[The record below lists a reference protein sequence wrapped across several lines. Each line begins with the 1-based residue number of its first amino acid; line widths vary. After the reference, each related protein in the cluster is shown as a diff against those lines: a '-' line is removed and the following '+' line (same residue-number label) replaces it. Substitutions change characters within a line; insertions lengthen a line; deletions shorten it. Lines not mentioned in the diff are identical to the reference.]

1 METLELE
8 DHRHI
13 LVLSQK
19 LLNCETVN
27 ELTSTAVVGVGSLI
41 ESVSCAWT
49 ELMVPSYQEAQRS
62 VTIADSDTPLDLE
75 RIIPVFDE
83 LAIQHPVINSL
94 LETRSTRPLAI
105 SDLLSDAE
113 FRQLDLY
120 RRFYAEMGIVDQLSV
135 GRIIGDRVAGCSVNR
150 SSRGFTMR
158 ERAVLNALGD
168 IIFPVLRL
176 LRTAQPTDNADNADD
191 PSPSADDLVTV
202 VGDPNFLRRT
212 TSLGLSEREA
222 EVLALIA
229 SGKSN
234 KQIAVACE
242 LSPGTVRKH
251 TENIYRQLGVNNRV
265 SATLVALDRLR

>member
-1 METLELE
+1 MEDLDLE

-19 LLNCETVN
+19 LLACTTVK
-27 ELTSTAVVGVGSLI
+27 ELSSTAVVGVGSLI

-49 ELMVPSYQEAQRS
+49 ELKVPSYQRAERS
-62 VTIADSDTPLDLE
+62 VTAAASDTSLDFD

-83 LAIQHPVINSL
+83 FAIQHPVINSL
-94 LETRSTRPLAI
+94 LDTRSSQPLAI

-113 FRQLDLY
+113 FKQLDLY
-120 RRFYAEMGIVDQLSV
+120 NQFYAEMGIVDQLSV
-135 GRIIGDRVAGCSVNR
+135 GHVFDDRIVGCSVNR
-150 SSRGFTMR
+150 SSRGFSDR
-158 ERAVLNALGD
+158 DRAVLNALGHV
-168 IIFPVLRL
+168 IFPAARL
-176 LRTAQPTDNADNADD
+176 FRAAAPAEDDTNGSTASSNE
-191 PSPSADDLVTV
+191 LVSV
-202 VGDPNFLRRT
+202 VGEPSFLNRA

-222 EVLALIA
+222 EVLAHIA

-234 KQIAVACE
+234 KQIAAACE

-251 TENIYRQLGVNNRV
+251 TENIYRQLEVNNRV